1 MEVLLVSLLN
11 GLVYGM
17 LLFMLA
23 SGLTLIFSMMGVL
36 NFAHASMYMLGAY
49 FAYEVSRTIGFW
61 PALVIGPLL
70 CGGIGALIEMYG
82 LRRVH
87 LNGHIAELLFT
98 FGLAFIIEK
107 AVQMA
112 WGLLPVAYR
121 VPAVLDHPLFSIYG
135 TNFHAYRAFMLLIS
149 ALMFGAIWL
158 LLTRTRI
165 GMVIQAALTHPDMVG
180 ALGHNV
186 PRVFTIVFAGGCA
199 LAGLAGV
206 IGGNYLVTE
215 PSMAFTMGPIV
226 FVVVVFGGLGS
237 LAGCFIASLIMG
249 LVQTF
254 AVVLDVSVAG
264 GLERLGIHVP
274 ADGAL
279 GEFLTIPLPRIGALL
294 PYVMLVLILLL
305 RPRGLMGTRDT

>member
-1 MEVLLVSLLN
+1 MEVLVVSLLN

-36 NFAHASMYMLGAY
+36 NFAHASLYMLGAY
-49 FAYEVSRTIGFW
+49 FAYDVSRTIGFW
-61 PALVIGPLL
+61 PALVVAPVMCSLV
-70 CGGIGALIEMYG
+70 GAVIEVYG

-87 LNGHIAELLFT
+87 KNGHIAELLFT
-98 FGLAFIIEK
+98 FGVAFIIDK
-107 AVQMA
+107 AVQMI
-112 WGLLPVAYR
+112 WGLLPVPYR
-121 VPAVLDHPLFSIYG
+121 VPPALDFTLFTVYG

-149 ALMFGAIWL
+149 AGMFVAIWL

-165 GMVIQAALTHPDMVG
+165 GLVIQAALTHPEMVG

-186 PRVFTIVFAGGCA
+186 PRVFTIVFVGGA
-199 LAGLAGV
+199 MLAGLAGV

-237 LAGCFIASLIMG
+237 LAGCFVASLIMG

-254 AVVLDVSVAG
+254 AVVFDVSLA
-264 GLERLGIHVP
+264 
-274 ADGAL
+274 A
-279 GEFLTIPLPRIGALL
+279 
-294 PYVMLVLILLL
+294 VLA
-305 RPRGLMGTRDT
+305 RVGVSVTSTT

>member
-1 MEVLLVSLLN
+1 MEVFLVSLLN

-36 NFAHASMYMLGAY
+36 NFAHASVYMLGAY
-49 FAYEVSRTIGFW
+49 FAYDISRHIGFW
-61 PALVIGPLL
+61 PALVVAPVM
-70 CGGIGALIEMYG
+70 CGLIGALIEMYG

-87 LNGHIAELLFT
+87 KNGHIAELLFT
-98 FGLAFIIEK
+98 FGLAFIIDK
-107 AVQMA
+107 AVQMI
-112 WGLLPVAYR
+112 WGLLPVPYR
-121 VPAVLDHPLFSIYG
+121 VPAALDHPLFSIYG
-135 TNFHAYRAFMLLIS
+135 TNFLAYRGFMLLIS
-149 ALMFGAIWL
+149 ALMFCAIWL

-165 GMVIQAALTHPDMVG
+165 GLVIQAALTHPEMVG

-186 PRVFTIVFAGGCA
+186 PRVFTIVFAGGSA

-249 LVQTF
+249 FVQTF
-254 AVVLDVSVAG
+254 AVVLEYS
-264 GLERLGIHVP
+264 P
-274 ADGAL
+274 ADLLAL
-279 GEFLTIPLPRIGALL
+279 IGVKVTAATPLAEVLTISLPRIGALL
-294 PYVMLVLILLL
+294 PYLMLVVILLF

>member
-1 MEVLLVSLLN
+1 MEVFLVSLLN

-36 NFAHASMYMLGAY
+36 NFAHASIYMVGAY
-49 FAYEVSRTIGFW
+49 LAYELSRYIDFW
-61 PALVIGPLL
+61 VALVLAPVL
-70 CGGIGALIEMYG
+70 CGLIGAGIEMYG
-82 LRRVH
+82 LRKVH
-87 LNGHIAELLFT
+87 RNGHLAELLFT

-107 AVQMA
+107 GVQMI
-112 WGLLPVAYR
+112 WGLVAVPYR
-121 VPAVLDHPLFSIYG
+121 VPSALDFSLFTIYG
-135 TNFHAYRAFMLLIS
+135 TTFPAYRAFMLLIS
-149 ALMFGAIWL
+149 ALMFVAIWL

-165 GMVIQAALTHPDMVG
+165 GLIIQAALVQPDMVS

-186 PRVFTIVFAGGCA
+186 PRVFTIVFAGGSA

-215 PSMAFTMGPIV
+215 PAMAFTMGPIV

-254 AVVLDVSVAG
+254 AVVVDVSLAD
-264 GLERLGIHVP
+264 LLARLGIAVTSTTP
-274 ADGAL
+274 FAEL
-279 GEFLTIPLPRIGALL
+279 LTVPLPRVGALL
-294 PYVMLVLILLL
+294 PFLLLVLILLFK
-305 RPRGLMGTRDT
+305 PRGLLGTRDT

>member
-1 MEVLLVSLLN
+1 VEVVLVSSLN

-36 NFAHASMYMLGAY
+36 NFAHASLYMLGAY
-49 FAYEVSRTIGFW
+49 FAYDVSRTIGFW
-61 PALVIGPLL
+61 PALVVAPVM
-70 CGGIGALIEMYG
+70 CGLVGAVIEVYG

-87 LNGHIAELLFT
+87 KNGHIAELLFT
-98 FGLAFIIEK
+98 FGVAFIIDK
-107 AVQMA
+107 GVQMI
-112 WGLLPVAYR
+112 WGLLPVPYR
-121 VPAVLDHPLFSIYG
+121 VPPALDFTLFTVYG

-149 ALMFGAIWL
+149 AAMFVAIWL

-165 GMVIQAALTHPDMVG
+165 GLVIQAALTHPEMVG

-186 PRVFTIVFAGGCA
+186 PRVFTIVFVGGA
-199 LAGLAGV
+199 MLAGLAGV

-237 LAGCFIASLIMG
+237 LAGCFVASLIMG

-254 AVVLDVSVAG
+254 AVVFDVSLATVLARVGLDVT
-264 GLERLGIHVP
+264 P
-274 ADGAL
+274 ATPFA
-279 GEFLTIPLPRIGALL
+279 EFLTIPLPRIGALL
-294 PYVMLVLILLL
+294 PYLMLVLILLFK
-305 RPRGLMGTRDT
+305 PRGLMGTRDT